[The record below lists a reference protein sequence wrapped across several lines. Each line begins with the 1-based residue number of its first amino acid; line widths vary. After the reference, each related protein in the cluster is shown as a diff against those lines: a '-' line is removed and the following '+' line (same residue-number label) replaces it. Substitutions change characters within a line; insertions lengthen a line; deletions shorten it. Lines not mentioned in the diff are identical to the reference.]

1 MKIRVIADLHLFAPN
16 ELKVELNGS
25 DPNEYMLG
33 DVVDLDELWSET

>member
-25 DPNEYMLG
+25 DPHEFAIG
-33 DVVDLDELWSET
+33 DVVDSAN